1 MCGGHTAGIFQRRN
15 TNPAMAAPS
24 IKSVE
29 PVSGVENMRKLSP
42 RGESEEKPGW
52 PATGV

>member
-1 MCGGHTAGIFQRRN
+1 
-15 TNPAMAAPS
+15 MAAPS

-42 RGESEEKPGW
+42 RGESVESLAGLQLGYRW
-52 PATGV
+52 LDWTGSPE